1 MPGKLLQSSHCF
13 PSWGAGAWE
22 SSSFHHKNN
31 PELSKQ
37 LPQLPLCIS
46 DPEPELPSPLSA
58 EAGTAA
64 PELSARHCEGRPP
77 PRPPPPSARVPHQ
90 EPPHPGS
97 MEQGPWTQPADAL
110 PDGSHGRAAGG
121 TGTRPQQLC
130 APWARLPQP
139 RRPIGTLHT
148 TTNNLRTQRHAPL
161 LKPRKQTRSGP
172 GAPAL
177 PQPWRHTSR
186 Q

>member
-90 EPPHPGS
+90 EPPTRAPWSRGRGHNPQTRCPTAVMAGQPGARALVPSSSAHPGQDS
-97 MEQGPWTQPADAL
+97 PSLEGASAPSTP
-110 PDGSHGRAAGG
+110 
-121 TGTRPQQLC
+121 RPT
-130 APWARLPQP
+130 
-139 RRPIGTLHT
+139 ISGHSDT
-148 TTNNLRTQRHAPL
+148 PL
-161 LKPRKQTRSGP
+161 S
-172 GAPAL
+172 
-177 PQPWRHTSR
+177 
-186 Q
+186 